1 MTRKR
6 PVRGPSRR
14 AVLKGTLAAAAAAA
28 GGSLKVAGVARA
40 AEEPKVNWY
49 NWDTYVAPTTLD
61 DVSAMT
67 GLSIQYDLYANNE
80 ELLAKV
86 REGNPGYDL
95 FIPSDYMVETMIALG
110 ILQELDHSKIP
121 NLKHLEQGANFQNPS
136 FNPGLK
142 YGVPYFYGTVGI
154 GYRKSKLD
162 RVPDSWADLFENDA
176 FKGRI
181 ALLADQRYV
190 LGAALRHLG
199 FSVNTTDEGEIGKAR
214 DLLIR
219 AKPNLKAFA
228 PDSGQDML
236 LSGEVD
242 LVMEWNGDILSV
254 IAEDADLAY
263 SVPREGTL
271 MWMDSLCIPKGAPHP
286 DNAHAVINAVH
297 DPKINADIAV
307 YIKYATSNADAKKLV
322 PQEDLDNPAIYP
334 TPEQVAKSEMLV
346 DVGDATKLYD
356 EAWTEVMAA

>member
-1 MTRKR
+1 
-6 PVRGPSRR
+6 VVG
-14 AVLKGTLAAAAAAA
+14 LALA
-28 GGSLKVAGVARA
+28 GLAGAGLSLRVARVARA

-49 NWDTYVAPTTLD
+49 NWDTYIAPTTLE

-67 GLSIQYDLYANNE
+67 GLEIQYDLYANNE
-80 ELLAKV
+80 ELLSKV

-121 NLKHLEQGANFQNPS
+121 NIEHLEKDDNFRNPA

-142 YGVPYFYGTVGI
+142 FGVPYFYGSVGI
-154 GYRKSKLD
+154 GYRKSA
-162 RVPDSWADLFENDA
+162 VPEAPTSWGALFENDA
-176 FKGRI
+176 YKGRV

-190 LGAALRHLG
+190 LGAALKYLG
-199 FSVNTTDEGEIGKAR
+199 YPANSVNEAEIAAAR

-236 LSGEVD
+236 LSGEID

-254 IAEDADLAY
+254 IAEDPDLAY
-263 SVPREGTL
+263 AIPDEGTL
-271 MWMDSLCIPKGAPHP
+271 LWMDSLCIPKDAPHP
-286 DNAHAVINAVH
+286 NNAHAVINAVH
-297 DPKINADIAV
+297 DPKINADIAN
-307 YIKYATSNADAKKLV
+307 YIKYATSNASAKAMIS
-322 PQEDLDNPAIYP
+322 EADLNDPAIYP
-334 TPEQVAKSEMLV
+334 TPAVLAKSESLI
-346 DVGDATKLYD
+346 DVGEATTLYD
-356 EAWTEVMAA
+356 KAWTEVMAA